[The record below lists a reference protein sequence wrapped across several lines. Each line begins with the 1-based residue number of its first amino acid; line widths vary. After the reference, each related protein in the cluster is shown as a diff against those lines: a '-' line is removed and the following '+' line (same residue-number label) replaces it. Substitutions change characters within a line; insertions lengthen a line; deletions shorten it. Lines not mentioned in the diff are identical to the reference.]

1 MKQAILKITGTVQGV
16 FYRDSAQKMADQ
28 LGVTGYAH
36 NMPDGSVE
44 VLAQGSQ
51 EAIENFE
58 IWCQQGPSG
67 ASVENVETQ
76 WQDLGEIQ
84 DKFETM

>member
-76 WQDLGEIQ
+76 WQDLGQIH

>member
-16 FYRDSAQKMADQ
+16 FYRDSARKMANR
-28 LGVTGYAH
+28 LGINGYAH

-44 VLAQGSQ
+44 ILAQGSE
-51 EAIENFE
+51 EAIENLA

-67 ASVENVETQ
+67 ASVDNVDMRYQE
-76 WQDLGEIQ
+76 LGETEEG
-84 DKFETM
+84 FEIM